1 MQTLVGW
8 GKATLILV
16 VVVMNRL
23 DILGKITYLIS
34 LVKSLEISTVSVI
47 LEP

>member
-16 VVVMNRL
+16 VVVKNRL
-23 DILGKITYLIS
+23 DILGKITYLIK

-47 LEP
+47 LKP